1 MIRETSAM
9 HPLKLPLAVAL
20 VCLPLAT
27 LAQGTYP
34 TKAVRVVVGFPPGGS
49 TDIVARLL
57 APGLSEILGQQFV
70 IENKPGANSNIGSEY
85 VAKSAPDGHTISV
98 VSASFSTNV
107 SLYPNMGY
115 DPIRDFAPITRVA
128 AIHNVL
134 VVNPTIKANT
144 VKELVALVK
153 ASPGKIVFGSTG
165 NGSTSHLGAEMF
177 KTMVGGMDFI
187 HVPYK
192 GASPAYIDLIGGQ
205 THAMFALELS
215 VAPFVKSGKIRPIAA
230 ASAKRTA
237 ASPDL
242 PTFAEAG
249 FPGFEA
255 TSWFGL
261 VMPSGAPRA
270 AMVKLNE
277 ALIAATSTAEFR
289 AKLAAQGTE
298 PAGGNLVEVG
308 RFIQSEKLKWE
319 PIVRSSGA
327 KASQ

>member
-1 MIRETSAM
+1 M
-9 HPLKLPLAVAL
+9 HRLRLPLAAAL
-20 VCLPLAT
+20 ACCPLIAF
-27 LAQGTYP
+27 AQGTYP
-34 TKAVRVVVGFPPGGS
+34 TKTVRVVVGFPPGGS

-115 DPIRDFAPITRVA
+115 DPVRDFAPITRVA

-134 VVNPTIKANT
+134 VVNPTLKANT
-144 VKELVALVK
+144 VKDLVALVK
-153 ASPGKIVFGSTG
+153 ANPGKIVFGSTG

-177 KTMVGGMDFI
+177 KTMVGGMDTI

-192 GASPAYIDLIGGQ
+192 GAGPAYIDLIAGQ

-215 VAPFVKSGKIRPIAA
+215 VAPFVKSGKIRPVAA

-255 TSWFGL
+255 TSWIAMVAPAGTSGDIINRLNAATARVIQSPSVREKFATQGAEPVGDSPQDFAAYL
-261 VMPSGAPRA
+261 RSEVAKWAKVVKASGAR
-270 AMVKLNE
+270 
-277 ALIAATSTAEFR
+277 ID
-289 AKLAAQGTE
+289 
-298 PAGGNLVEVG
+298 
-308 RFIQSEKLKWE
+308 
-319 PIVRSSGA
+319 
-327 KASQ
+327 

>member
-9 HPLKLPLAVAL
+9 HPLKLPLALAL
-20 VCLPLAT
+20 ACLPLAT

-57 APGLSEILGQQFV
+57 APGLSDILGQQFV

-215 VAPFVKSGKIRPIAA
+215 VAPFVKNGKIRPIAA

-237 ASPDL
+237 ASPDR

-249 FPGFEA
+249 FPGYEA
-255 TSWFGL
+255 TSWI
-261 VMPSGAPRA
+261 
-270 AMVKLNE
+270 AMV
-277 ALIAATSTAEFR
+277 APAATSGDIINRLNAATAR
-289 AKLAAQGTE
+289 
-298 PAGGNLVEVG
+298 V
-308 RFIQSEKLKWE
+308 IQSPSVREKFATQGAEPVGDSPQEFAAYLRSEVAKWAK
-319 PIVRSSGA
+319 VVKASGA
-327 KASQ
+327 RID

>member
-1 MIRETSAM
+1 M
-9 HPLKLPLAVAL
+9 HRLRLPIAAALA
-20 VCLPLAT
+20 CLPLIT
-27 LAQGTYP
+27 FAQGTYP
-34 TKAVRVVVGFPPGGS
+34 TKPVRVVVGFPPGGS

-115 DPIRDFAPITRVA
+115 DPVRDFAPITRVA

-134 VVNPTIKANT
+134 VVNPTLKANT

-153 ASPGKIVFGSTG
+153 ANPGKIVFGSTG
-165 NGSTSHLGAEMF
+165 NGSTSHLSAEMF
-177 KTMVGGMDFI
+177 KTMVGGMDTI

-192 GASPAYIDLIGGQ
+192 GAGPAYIDLIAGQ
-205 THAMFALELS
+205 TNAMFALELS

-255 TSWFGL
+255 TSWI
-261 VMPSGAPRA
+261 
-270 AMVKLNE
+270 AMV
-277 ALIAATSTAEFR
+277 APAATSGDIINRLNAATAR
-289 AKLAAQGTE
+289 
-298 PAGGNLVEVG
+298 V
-308 RFIQSEKLKWE
+308 IQSPSVREKFATQGAEPVGDSPPEFAAYLRSEVAKWAK
-319 PIVRSSGA
+319 VVKASGA
-327 KASQ
+327 RID